1 MDRPRTMDVSLD
13 STGWVEGHFQ
23 VELDT
28 RMDDTALN
36 TIQLHCAYHLEGVP
50 DDLDAG

>member
-1 MDRPRTMDVSLD
+1 M
-13 STGWVEGHFQ
+13 
-23 VELDT
+23 ELDT

-50 DDLDAG
+50 DDLDAGWDSSYAIFTNSATLGRVGL